1 MADPARAIA
10 RAFVRWEP
18 LTWLLIGSS
27 ISIIQVITF
36 VAAARAETVLSID
49 GGVGLLQNYGLGGNM
64 VANAV
69 LPYLARLYYANVMKA
84 ASAVS
89 GTHEQDLLTEIG
101 TVSEATTG
109 AGNFVGTL
117 YLFAFVGLAAWLTNV
132 TFHLL
137 GLAPQHWG
145 HKVFDSPDHPLL
157 FLLNRLNNLYSW
169 VLIAPLCAH
178 VFLWS
183 TLLLPRMFEAAI
195 ARGYARFE
203 LLHSDRAGGFIAA
216 ENAKVI
222 FNAALAVIYLEVTLH
237 TGTFRLAHL
246 EHILVYVSATAA
258 LLFGNL
264 WAFKGLDRQLAS
276 LREREM
282 EVRRR
287 RVYEDDS
294 LSFQILKYAHET
306 RPPRLLTTFA
316 LKAVP
321 IASSFAIKIAP
332 LLQLPHVRL

>member
-10 RAFVRWEP
+10 RAFVRGEP
-18 LTWLLIGSS
+18 LTWLLVAST

-36 VAAARAETVLSID
+36 VATARAETVLSID

-89 GTHEQDLLTEIG
+89 GGHEQDLEPEI
-101 TVSEATTG
+101 TTIRDATTG
-109 AGNFVGTL
+109 ERNYVGTV

-132 TFHLL
+132 TFHVL

-157 FLLNRLNNLYSW
+157 FLLNRLNNLYTW
-169 VLIAPLCAH
+169 VLITPLCAH
-178 VFLWS
+178 VFLWP
-183 TLLLPRMFEAAI
+183 TLLLPRVFEAAI
-195 ARGYARFE
+195 ARGFARFE
-203 LLHSDRAGGFIAA
+203 LLHWDRAGGFIAA
-216 ENAKVI
+216 ENAKTI
-222 FNAALAVIYLEVTLH
+222 FNVALAVIYLEVTLH
-237 TGTFRLAHL
+237 TGTFRVAHL
-246 EHILVYVSATAA
+246 DHILVVASATAA

-264 WAFKGLDRQLAS
+264 WAFNRLNKQLAL

-282 EVRRR
+282 ETRRR

-294 LSFQILKYAHET
+294 LSFQILKFAQEA
-306 RPPRLLTTFA
+306 RPPRLVTTVA
-316 LKAVP
+316 LKAIP
-321 IASSFAIKIAP
+321 IASSFVLKVAP
-332 LLQLPHVRL
+332 LLPLPHLRP